1 MGKYFL
7 PLNIKERPTIKFY
20 LHETNIRMFKYLLQI
35 FLLLF
40 LAIFFRFIFSFS
52 PIHSGLYPRRRGAVT
67 ARLLTDYEIRPP
79 TYFKHTHI
87 SVETCHA
94 ETL

>member
-35 FLLLF
+35 FFIIIPCHFFPLHLF
-40 LAIFFRFIFSFS
+40 LL
-52 PIHSGLYPRRRGAVT
+52 PNPLCLYPRRRGAVT